1 MRCIVVSRFSALF
14 QRLLLLDYQIGLK
27 FASGVGFWNVGEMD
41 IESAIARFSVL
52 LRTKL
57 MGMSLQTVHEL
68 CHIRRTYIHIQ
79 NSGRAWQPSPTRR
92 FFACST
98 QANICHD
105 RNPQICLVRADTAVS
120 PYDGICD
127 CDGQDRHLT
136 FTWVRN
142 TNTKVLL
149 DTKANCHTHITDT
162 REERLPIEG
171 NSVAF
176 LRHGIHL

>member
-1 MRCIVVSRFSALF
+1 MLCIVVSRLSSLF
-14 QRLLLLDYQIGLK
+14 QRLMLLDYQIGLN

-41 IESAIARFSVL
+41 IESAIARYSVL

-79 NSGRAWQPSPTRR
+79 NSGRAWQPSPTR
-92 FFACST
+92 
-98 QANICHD
+98 NL
-105 RNPQICLVRADTAVS
+105 CLVDGSLFARADTAVS

-127 CDGQDRHLT
+127 CDGQMDFT

-171 NSVAF
+171 NSVTF